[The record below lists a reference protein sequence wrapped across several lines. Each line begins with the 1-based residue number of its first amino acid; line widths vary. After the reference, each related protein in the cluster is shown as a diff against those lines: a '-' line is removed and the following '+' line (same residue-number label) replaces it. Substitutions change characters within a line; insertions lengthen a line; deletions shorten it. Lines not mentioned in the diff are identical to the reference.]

1 MFEINNNEVPKCT
14 TERLICSDTDKRKD
28 GIYTLVSVPTLVH
41 CPDKLLSD
49 LDDMILFAEKQ
60 YSAGRE
66 FTPAAEKMIID
77 RITPPFI
84 QSGIRCVRIVKLC
97 HPIYGTKDPK
107 KILNFASMMRVRT
120 MEQCNDFIGDFEDE
134 PVKDVLEAMSSYYTP
149 LGIKRIIRM
158 ERAVVLASGQ
168 LTVNSPGCFINLST
182 GKKYPKAYSYPEPE
196 ELMLVRNA
204 PEEFVIFQTIY
215 EYKMLEWHDT
225 HMETE
230 EALRKLTADI
240 RKLEETLY
248 KVASVLESITPT
260 RKGIGVI
267 D

>member
-1 MFEINNNEVPKCT
+1 MFEINNNEIPECT
-14 TERLICSDTDKRKD
+14 TKRLIFSVADKRED
-28 GIYTLVSVPTLVH
+28 GIYALVSIPTLVH
-41 CPDKLLSD
+41 CPEKLLSD
-49 LDDMILFAEKQ
+49 LDDMILFAENK

-66 FTPAAEKMIID
+66 FTPAAEKMIIE
-77 RITPPFI
+77 RITPPFV
-84 QSGIRCVRIVKLC
+84 QSGIRSVRIVKLS

-120 MEQCNDFIGDFEDE
+120 VEQCNDFVGDFEDE

-149 LGIKRIIRM
+149 SGIKRIIRM

-182 GKKYPKAYSYPEPE
+182 EKKYPKAYSYPEPE

-204 PEEFVIFQTIY
+204 PEKFVIFQTIY
-215 EYKMLEWHDT
+215 EYKMLERHDT
-225 HMETE
+225 HVETE

-248 KVASVLESITPT
+248 KVASVLESITPIPL
-260 RKGIGVI
+260 RVGVV